1 MFATDRHLLI
11 LEPNL
16 VRDVAWIGQRLVKG
30 TGDIAGTT
38 LTMTGQDIGFDLA
51 GVEPGQVVVAGGVV
65 YEVVQVIDADEL
77 TISRVRAS
85 DDAPILPPSPASGVA
100 VELPTF
106 QPQLAMVHAQV
117 LRMLGIDPD
126 EPPLPGAVTEASI
139 TNGESLALFE
149 ALGALHLVFTAAA
162 ALAGAGSPA
171 AFKAAMYRERFSA
184 ERARVAA
191 RIDTDG
197 DGIADATRRPS
208 VIPATRA

>member
-16 VRDVAWIGQRLVKG
+16 VRDVSWIGQRLVNG
-30 TGDIAGTT
+30 AGDIAGTT
-38 LTMTGQDIGFDLA
+38 LTMTDQDIGFDLV
-51 GVEPGQVVVAGGVV
+51 GVEPGQVVLAGGVV
-65 YEVVQVIDADEL
+65 YEIVQILDADQL
-77 TISRVRAS
+77 TISRIRP
-85 DDAPILPPSPASGVA
+85 DGDGPILPPSPAAGVA

-106 QPQLAMVHAQV
+106 RPQLAMIHAQV

-126 EPPLPGAVTEASI
+126 EVPTPGVVTEASI

-149 ALGALHLVFTAAA
+149 ALGALHLIFTAAA
-162 ALAGAGSPA
+162 ALGGAGSPA
-171 AFKAAMYRERFSA
+171 AYKANLYRERFAA

-197 DGIADATRRPS
+197 DGRADATRRPS
-208 VIPATRA
+208 VIIAARV

>member
-16 VRDVAWIGQRLVKG
+16 VRDVSWVGQRLVKG

-38 LTMTGQDIGFDLA
+38 LTMTDQDIGFDLV
-51 GVEPGQVVVAGGVV
+51 GVEPGHVVVAGGVA
-65 YEVVQVIDADEL
+65 YEIVQVLDADQL
-77 TISRVRAS
+77 TISRMRP
-85 DDAPILPPSPASGVA
+85 DDDGAILPPSPATGVT

-106 QPQLAMVHAQV
+106 RPQLAMVHAQV

-126 EPPLPGAVTEASI
+126 EVPTPGVITEASI

-149 ALGALHLVFTAAA
+149 ALGVLHLVFTAAA
-162 ALAGAGSPA
+162 ALSGADSPPA
-171 AFKAAMYRERFSA
+171 YKANLYRERFAA
-184 ERARVAA
+184 ERGRVAA

-197 DGIADATRRPS
+197 DGRADATRRPS
-208 VIPATRA
+208 VIIAARA

>member
-30 TGDIAGTT
+30 AGDIADTT
-38 LTMTGQDIGFDLA
+38 LTMTSQDIGFDLVGA
-51 GVEPGQVVVAGGVV
+51 EPGQVVVAGGVA
-65 YEVVQVIDADEL
+65 YEIVQVLDADQL
-77 TISRVRAS
+77 TISRIRAEP
-85 DDAPILPPSPASGVA
+85 DGPILPPSPASGVA

-126 EPPLPGAVTEASI
+126 EIAMPGAITEASI

-149 ALGALHLVFTAAA
+149 ALGALHLIFTAAA
-162 ALAGAGSPA
+162 ALSGPGSPA
-171 AFKAAMYRERFSA
+171 AYKANLYRERFIA
-184 ERARVAA
+184 ERSRAIA

-197 DGIADATRRPS
+197 DGLPDATRRPS
-208 VIPATRA
+208 LILTVRA